1 MAIDWIKLGYSRHF
15 QTHLLW
21 LVFISNLYHSWLVVS
36 TILKNMSSSVGMIIS
51 YMKWKI
57 KFMFQTT
64 NQNLYHSITT
74 IPVLSPLQP
83 VNSGPRNLIVS
94 SSFSESVLRA
104 ACIKGCG
111 DISDGNIRMSV
122 SLALSPAPELAE
134 RSDDDLGVDLTYRKP
149 WGNGATGGFFGRP
162 WLWKTHMATSIW
174 GSNSCGILIMA
185 RKNMESSG
193 WRKHVP
199 APPWFM

>member
-1 MAIDWIKLGYSRHF
+1 
-15 QTHLLW
+15 
-21 LVFISNLYHSWLVVS
+21 
-36 TILKNMSSSVGMIIS
+36 
-51 YMKWKI
+51 
-57 KFMFQTT
+57 MFQTT

-134 RSDDDLGVDLTYRKP
+134 DLTMI
-149 WGNGATGGFFGRP
+149 WGLTWPIGNHEATGQPAVFLAGHGFGKLTWQHQSEGQILVGFLSWPAKIWSPQVGEN
-162 WLWKTHMATSIW
+162 TSQLRLGSCRSPSPVGW
-174 GSNSCGILIMA
+174 GSWRWA
-185 RKNMESSG
+185 RDGS
-193 WRKHVP
+193 
-199 APPWFM
+199 